1 MNLLLLFLFAAVR
14 PVLGRRASIVLFESG
29 CEIWVIVV
37 ADLQGDIGDRGV
49 RLAQKADSQIHS
61 CLYDILDGLVND
73 ILRRGGFRKSFR
85 HTVRAAQPFLAI
97 ILQSGRSDPALH
109 NFQDSLPDTFRRCRK
124 KDVIPAVQMK
134 RFMEIVEVGMAGKKN
149 SICSGLSN
157 RKPMKISSIG
167 MTAR

>member
-1 MNLLLLFLFAAVR
+1 MNLLLLFLFAAVH

-85 HTVRAAQPFLAI
+85 HTVRAAQTFLAI
-97 ILQSGRSDPALH
+97 IL
-109 NFQDSLPDTFRRCRK
+109 
-124 KDVIPAVQMK
+124 
-134 RFMEIVEVGMAGKKN
+134 
-149 SICSGLSN
+149 
-157 RKPMKISSIG
+157 
-167 MTAR
+167 

>member
-14 PVLGRRASIVLFESG
+14 PVLGGRASIVLFESG

-73 ILRRGGFRKSFR
+73 IVRRGGFRKTFR
-85 HTVRAAQPFLAI
+85 HTMRAAQPFLAI
-97 ILQSGRSDPALH
+97 ILQSGRSLGFDPALH
-109 NFQDSLPDTFRRCRK
+109 NLQDSLPDTFCRCRK

-157 RKPMKISSIG
+157 RKPI
-167 MTAR
+167 